1 VPFYDVLSLQ
11 ESNKDVNN
19 HPSKQT
25 INRRRWMINVARN
38 GLLGAIAGLS
48 GLLLWR
54 RHAAP
59 CPTPALACR
68 QCALL
73 GRCELPRAR
82 QTETRATTRRRRD
95 PGAGDGANP
104 RP

>member
-1 VPFYDVLSLQ
+1 M
-11 ESNKDVNN
+11 NN
-19 HPSKQT
+19 L
-25 INRRRWMINVARN
+25 ARN
-38 GLLGAIAGLS
+38 GLLGALAGLS

-54 RHAAP
+54 RYTAP

-82 QTETRATTRRRRD
+82 RTKTRAPRTCVD
-95 PGAGDGANP
+95 PGDRDGENR